1 MKLREVVDSY
11 TTLKRALG
19 ASFKDAAGLLAAF
32 SRAIGDDTDIADVS
46 FDQVRA
52 FLFGNGGYSRRK
64 YNTLTGFYRY
74 AVNRGYASESPLPS
88 AVPKSCDAFIPYIY
102 TRDEVRRLLEATSSY
117 RKTNRCLEPYTFRPI
132 LLLLYGTGL
141 RVSEALSLTLDDVDL
156 QAAVLTIRNTKFN
169 KTRLVPVGPDLQKAL
184 VCYATLRDERH
195 RSSDPSAPFFVER
208 TGTRIPYN
216 TICHPFQSLRAYAG
230 VGRVDSPACQP
241 RMHDLRHTFVMHRL
255 ISWYRAGADVQKL
268 LPRLSTYMGHI
279 DIASTQWYLTM
290 TADLLQEASAR
301 FEQYAFQEVCHD

>member
-1 MKLREVVDSY
+1 MKLREVINSY

-46 FDQVRA
+46 FEHVRA
-52 FLFGNGGYSRRK
+52 FVFGNGGYSHRK

-88 AVPKSCDAFIPYIY
+88 AVPKSCDVFIPYIY

-117 RKTNRCLEPYTFRPI
+117 RKTNRSLEPQTFRMI
-132 LLLLYGTGL
+132 LLLLYGAGL
-141 RVSEALSLTLDDVDL
+141 RVGEALSLTLGDVDL

-184 VCYATLRDERH
+184 IGYVALRDQREHPLMPTLPFSRNAPALMF
-195 RSSDPSAPFFVER
+195 RTIQSA
-208 TGTRIPYN
+208 
-216 TICHPFQSLRAYAG
+216 
-230 VGRVDSPACQP
+230 
-241 RMHDLRHTFVMHRL
+241 M
-255 ISWYRAGADVQKL
+255 
-268 LPRLSTYMGHI
+268 LSKRCV
-279 DIASTQWYLTM
+279 LT
-290 TADLLQEASAR
+290 L
-301 FEQYAFQEVCHD
+301 V